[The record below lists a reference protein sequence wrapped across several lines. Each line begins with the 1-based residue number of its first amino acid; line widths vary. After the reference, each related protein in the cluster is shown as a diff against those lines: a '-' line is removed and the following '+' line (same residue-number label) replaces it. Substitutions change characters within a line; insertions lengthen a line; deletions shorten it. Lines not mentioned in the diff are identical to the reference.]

1 MIKKF
6 FSAVAL
12 LSCVLSVDAAVS
24 YMTVEQKSGERF
36 SFLLK
41 DNPIITYENG
51 SLVVNGNSVTTY
63 AIGSVKNYHFS
74 ESDESGLK
82 KLGASVLR
90 IVSLDDNA
98 IGVENAA
105 AGTMVSLANLNGA
118 VLSNTTT
125 DPSGAATVTLPN
137 GKGVYVLSVGKQ
149 SFKVIRK

>member
-12 LSCVLSVDAAVS
+12 FSCMLSVDAAVS
-24 YMTVEQKSGERF
+24 YMTVEQKSGEKF

-41 DNPIITYENG
+41 DNPIVTYKDG
-51 SLVVNGNSVTTY
+51 DLVVNGDPVTSY
-63 AIGSVKNYHFS
+63 AISGVLNYHFT
-74 ESDESGLK
+74 ESNESGVKNLN
-82 KLGASVLR
+82 ANVLR

-105 AGTMVSLANLNGA
+105 AGAKVSLTNLSGA
-118 VLSNTTT
+118 VLSTTTT
-125 DPSGAATVTLPN
+125 DPSGAAIVTLPN
-137 GKGVYVLSVGKQ
+137 TKGVYVLSVGKQ